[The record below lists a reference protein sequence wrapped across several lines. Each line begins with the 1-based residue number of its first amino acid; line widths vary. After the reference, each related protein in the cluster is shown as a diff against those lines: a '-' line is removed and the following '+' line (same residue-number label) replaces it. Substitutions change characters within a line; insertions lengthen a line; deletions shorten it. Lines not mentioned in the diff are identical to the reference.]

1 MGGTSLLGEMRA
13 VTNRE
18 ARRSGR
24 AVAKVHH
31 RLRHEALAPLGVCD
45 REVFTRLGDGRL
57 CARRRDCRK
66 SVRALP
72 ADCQYAP
79 RGLGLRHGSKTPSAG
94 PGTAHGIG
102 RSRLALLTFGQMHER
117 RLALRLRPVERGL
130 SLVRWPIGKEHP
142 QQPNEN
148 PAAQSSAT
156 LGQRGHTK
164 GWRRFSHQCQSLKP
178 YNMQV
183 TRSTTNRKKAGHA
196 KRSQSSAHRKNQD
209 EHNDSCD
216 GERTLDV
223 GLLCPKTV

>member
-148 PAAQSSAT
+148 PRCPEQCDLRPT
-156 LGQRGHTK
+156 GPHK
-164 GWRRFSHQCQSLKP
+164 GLAPFFPPMPKLKAVQ
-178 YNMQV
+178 Y
-183 TRSTTNRKKAGHA
+183 AGH
-196 KRSQSSAHRKNQD
+196 
-209 EHNDSCD
+209 
-216 GERTLDV
+216 
-223 GLLCPKTV
+223 